1 VAAFLFFFPPMV
13 TSEYNVKKK
22 EVDGTLQE
30 KENKVTAET

>member
-1 VAAFLFFFPPMV
+1 VAAFFIFPPMI

-30 KENKVTAET
+30 KENKVTAGT